1 MIFPLFLQ
9 LAAAS
14 PDTSALRVSPVVATA
29 QQQDTTRRKRPR
41 AIEVREQ
48 YHQRLIIHKALSY
61 AMVPVFAAQ
70 YYAGQKLYDEDN
82 GGPAAPTWAKDVHG
96 LGAATIAGIFGLN
109 TITGAM
115 NLWESRHVEDKR
127 WLRWSHAAIMLGGD
141 AAFAYT
147 GIKLASEAEN
157 SSEKRRQHRQV
168 ALWSMGI
175 TVGDGIVM
183 TIFNNR

>member
-1 MIFPLFLQ
+1 MIIPLFLQ
-9 LAAAS
+9 LAVAA
-14 PDTSALRVSPVVATA
+14 PDTSPRAPVPVVAM
-29 QQQDTTRRKRPR
+29 QQQDTTRRKRAR
-41 AIEVREQ
+41 AIEVSEA
-48 YHQRLIIHKALSY
+48 YHQRLVVHKILSY

-70 YYAGQKLYDEDN
+70 YVAGQKLYDADN
-82 GGPAAPTWAKDVHG
+82 GGPPAPSWAKDVHG
-96 LGAATIAGIFGLN
+96 LGAGAIAGIFGLN

-157 SSEKRRQHRQV
+157 SSVKRRQHRNV

-175 TVGDGIVM
+175 TIGDGVVM